1 MPPGTVVRI
10 SNAQHVQNAS
20 RLSVLELRLRGGAGA
35 PGQMPGQGRGT
46 GKGQATHLPWGSRRA
61 GARSQN
67 QART

>member
-35 PGQMPGQGRGT
+35 PGQMPGQGHPSSLGIE
-46 GKGQATHLPWGSRRA
+46 KGRCQVSEP
-61 GARSQN
+61 SQDLIL
-67 QART
+67 RP